1 MSKNQKPKPS
11 SEDLKKQLSKA
22 EKKIEKLEE
31 QMKKFTSKC
40 DKQIEDF
47 LIFRD

>member
-11 SEDLKKQLSKA
+11 NEDLKKQLSKA
-22 EKKIEKLEE
+22 EKRIKRLEE
-31 QMKKFTSKC
+31 RVKTFTSKC
-40 DKQIEDF
+40 DKQIDEF

>member
-11 SEDLKKQLSKA
+11 NEDLKKQLSKA
-22 EKKIEKLEE
+22 EKKLKKLEE
-31 QMKKFTSKC
+31 QIKNFTSKC
-40 DKQIEDF
+40 DKQIDDF